1 MFTSTSLQI
10 GDLTQKQMATVAS
23 NLLTLNIS
31 YTMDMASQ
39 LSFTIIDPGFEMASN
54 NYFIIGRDVV
64 YETASISNIRV
75 ANSSSGTSEPI
86 ISRLRHV
93 YEISSASVQQQGSA
107 SPQWTIEAMP
117 KAIQQMKRDKKP
129 GSIGGSGYTFVQKAA
144 IKYGLKFV
152 GEKSARI
159 KSASKNSG
167 DGQQDSVWTVITS
180 IAQNSQYV
188 VFVAD
193 GTLYF
198 GTHQWLMYK
207 WGTVKTEGKI
217 KLKNGKPIIGKNKL
231 PEKYPD
237 KFYIPMEYA
246 PINKQNNR
254 IFEVLSLPSLR
265 DSGNDPLEGSGN
277 LLVSRANGVQLRPGM
292 TIRINNVPNMSQFYL
307 ITSVAFGE
315 QITDP
320 VAVEFRT
327 PERLKVNGKEPKI
340 PQLPI
345 GKIFNSQY
353 FQPSPRLGVTS
364 VGLPSFSERTP
375 QFSGVGTTI
384 NPVGPQNVA
393 KIPNSRRLQ
402 TYPISESDLNSFK
415 GSKLFPVD
423 ILVAGNIDCYNR
435 PISLAYEYG
444 ALAGPTLY
452 PHVYPTVIAG
462 IPDTNVL
469 AGYTGITSTTSLAI
483 GTGSKVF
490 TITAGSKFATGQR
503 VRASNTANSARFMEG
518 IVTVSGTTL
527 TMTCDTIGSSGT
539 YASWSF
545 SIAGVFV
552 ITERL
557 WCDNVPTVLT
567 TAEAETKY
575 ESEDLH
581 HGIFLTEEKAKKYIE
596 ILIEVQKNVIKN
608 RFPKSAESILN
619 KTAKPWTVN
628 SPVYPT
634 ELQITTAGL
643 PATLYPA
650 SGPLPIIPGNIPL
663 TARPLVKNADGSIST
678 VLTSSFNDGFHEVC
692 YTPVINGRIYKDADA
707 RQYYLTTG
715 KHLGKFASGNTA
727 NAITYAQNLHIIQ
740 EAWLDL
746 ITYAPAVVPY
756 IGVCGG

>member
-1 MFTSTSLQI
+1 
-10 GDLTQKQMATVAS
+10 
-23 NLLTLNIS
+23 
-31 YTMDMASQ
+31 MDMASQ
-39 LSFTIIDPGFEMASN
+39 LSFTVIDPGFEMASN

-64 YETASISNIRV
+64 YETTAISAIKTADSPDTTGV
-75 ANSSSGTSEPI
+75 PI
-86 ISRLRHV
+86 INRLRHI
-93 YEISSASVQQQGSA
+93 YEIASVSVQQQGSS
-107 SPQWTIEAMP
+107 SPQFSIEAMP

-129 GSIGGSGYTFVQKAA
+129 SAIGGSGYTFVQKAA

-152 GEKSARI
+152 GEKSSRI

-198 GTHQWLMYK
+198 GTHKWLMYK
-207 WGTVKTEGKI
+207 WGTEKIKGKI

-237 KFYIPMEYA
+237 RFFIPMEYA
-246 PINKQNNR
+246 PTDYYSSSSGLSLRSNTKK
-254 IFEVLSLPSLR
+254 FEVLSLPSLR
-265 DSGNDPLEGSGN
+265 DSGNDPLEGQGN
-277 LLVSRANGVQLRPGM
+277 LLVARDNGVQLRPGM
-292 TIRINNVPNMSQFYL
+292 TIRINNVPNMSKFYL
-307 ITSVAFGE
+307 ITSVSFGE

-340 PQLPI
+340 PQLPV
-345 GKIFNSQY
+345 GKKFDSQY
-353 FQPSPRLGVTS
+353 FQPSPRLGSTT
-364 VGLPSFSERTP
+364 VGLPIFNERTP
-375 QFSGVGTTI
+375 EFVGVGTTI

-402 TYPISESDLNSFK
+402 TYPISKEELLSFK
-415 GSKLFPVD
+415 DSKLIPAD

-435 PISLAYEYG
+435 PISLEYEYG
-444 ALAGPTLY
+444 TLAGPTLY
-452 PHVYPTVIAG
+452 PHVYPIAATG
-462 IPDTNVL
+462 IPLDVGFIG
-469 AGYTGITSTTSLAI
+469 AVSTTSRAI
-483 GTGSKVF
+483 GVGSKVF
-490 TITAGSKFATGQR
+490 TITPSVSSFATGQK
-503 VRASNTANSARFMEG
+503 VRASSTANSANYMEG

-527 TMTCDTIGSSGT
+527 TMDCTAFGGSGT
-539 YASWSF
+539 LASWSF

-552 ITERL
+552 VTERL

-567 TAEAETKY
+567 TAQAQTKY

-596 ILIEVQKNVIKN
+596 VLVLIQKNVLKT

-619 KTAKPWTVN
+619 RTAKPWTVDM
-628 SPVYPT
+628 PIYPT
-634 ELQITTAGL
+634 GGQISAAGL
-643 PATLYPA
+643 PATLYPS
-650 SGPLPIIPGNIPL
+650 SGPLPIIAGNITL
-663 TARPLVKNADGSIST
+663 TARPLVKNLDGSIST

-692 YTPVINGRIYKDADA
+692 YTPIINGRIYSDADA

-727 NAITYAQNLHIIQ
+727 DAITYAENLHTIQ

-746 ITYAPAVVPY
+746 ITYGPAPVPY

>member
-10 GDLTQKQMATVAS
+10 GDLTEKQMATVAS

-39 LSFTIIDPGFEMASN
+39 LSFVVIDPGFEMASN
-54 NYFIIGRDVV
+54 NYFNIGRDIV
-64 YETASISNIRV
+64 YETTSVSKIKV
-75 ANSSSGTSEPI
+75 ANSSSGTGEPI
-86 ISRLRHV
+86 ISRIRHL
-93 YEISSASVQQQGSA
+93 YEISSVSVQQQGSA
-107 SPQWTIEAMP
+107 SPQWSVEAMP
-117 KAIQQMKRDKKP
+117 KAVQQMKRDKKP
-129 GSIGGSGYTFVQKAA
+129 SSVGGSGYTFVQKAA
-144 IKYGLKFV
+144 NKYGLRFV

-167 DGQQDSVWTVITS
+167 DGQQDSVWTVMKS
-180 IAQNSQYV
+180 IADNSQYV
-188 VFVAD
+188 LFVAD

-207 WGTVKTEGKI
+207 WGTEKIEGKI

-237 KFYIPMEYA
+237 KFFIPMEYA
-246 PINKQNNR
+246 PINKSNNR
-254 IFEVLSLPSLR
+254 KFEVLSLPSMR

-277 LLVSRANGVQLRPGM
+277 LLVARDNGVQLRPGM
-292 TIRINNVPNMSQFYL
+292 TIRINNIPTMSSFYL
-307 ITSVAFGE
+307 ITSVSFGE

-340 PQLPI
+340 PQLPV
-345 GKIFNSQY
+345 GKIFNSSY
-353 FQPSPRLGVTS
+353 FQPSPRLGATT
-364 VGLPSFSERTP
+364 VGLPVFNETTP
-375 QFSGVGTTI
+375 QFVGVGTTI
-384 NPVGPQNVA
+384 NPVGPQNIA
-393 KIPNSRRLQ
+393 KIPNSRRLR
-402 TYPISESDLNSFK
+402 TYPNTKAELLSFK
-415 GSKLFPVD
+415 GSGLIPED
-423 ILVAGNIDCYNR
+423 ILVGGNIDCYNR
-435 PISLAYEYG
+435 PISLEYEYG

-452 PHVYPTVIAG
+452 PHIYSTVVEGIAG
-462 IPDTNVL
+462 TTGT
-469 AGYTGITSTTSLAI
+469 GYTGITSTTSLAI

-503 VRASNTANSARFMEG
+503 VRATNTANSARFMEG

-552 ITERL
+552 VTERL

-567 TAEAETKY
+567 TAQAQTKY

-581 HGIFLTEEKAKKYIE
+581 HGIFITEEKAKKYAE
-596 ILIEVQKNVIKN
+596 ILILVQKNVLKI

-619 KTAKPWTVN
+619 RTAKPWTVDM
-628 SPVYPT
+628 PIYPT
-634 ELQITTAGL
+634 GGQISAAGL
-643 PATLYPA
+643 PATLYPS
-650 SGPLPIIPGNIPL
+650 SGPTPLVAGNITL
-663 TARPLVKNADGSIST
+663 TSRPLVKNTDGSIST
-678 VLTSSFNDGFHEVC
+678 LLSSYFNDGANEVV
-692 YTPVINGRIYKDADA
+692 YTPVINGRIYSDTDA
-707 RQYYLTTG
+707 RDYYLTTG

-727 NAITYAQNLHIIQ
+727 NAITYIQNLNTIQ
-740 EAWLDL
+740 VTWLNL
-746 ITYAPAVVPY
+746 VTYGPAPVPY

>member
-10 GDLTQKQMATVAS
+10 GDLTDKQMSTIAS

-39 LSFTIIDPGFEMASN
+39 LSFTVIDPGFEMASN

-64 YETASISNIRV
+64 YETTSISKIGV
-75 ANSSSGTSEPI
+75 ANSSSGTGEPI
-86 ISRLRHV
+86 ISRLRHL
-93 YEISSASVQQQGSA
+93 YEIASVSVQQQGSS
-107 SPQWTIEAMP
+107 SPQWTVEAMP

-129 GSIGGSGYTFVQKAA
+129 ASIGGSGYTFVQKAA

-152 GEKSARI
+152 GEKSSRI

-167 DGQQDSVWTVITS
+167 DGQQDSVWTVITG
-180 IAQNSQYV
+180 IAGNSQYV

-207 WGTVKTEGKI
+207 WGTVKNEGKI
-217 KLKNGKPIIGKNKL
+217 KLKNGQPIIGKNNL

-246 PINKQNNR
+246 PTNKENNK

-265 DSGNDPLEGSGN
+265 DSGNDPLEGSGS
-277 LLVSRANGVQLRPGM
+277 LLVSRDNGVQLRPGM
-292 TIRINNVPNMSQFYL
+292 TIRINNVPNMSKFYL
-307 ITSVAFGE
+307 ITGVSYGE

-353 FQPSPRLGVTS
+353 SQPSPRLGITS
-364 VGLPSFSERTP
+364 VGLPVFNERTP
-375 QFSGVGTTI
+375 QFSGIGTTI
-384 NPVGPQNVA
+384 NPVGPQNIA

-402 TYPISESDLNSFK
+402 TYPISQSDLSSFK
-415 GSKLFPVD
+415 GSKLIPED
-423 ILVAGNIDCYNR
+423 ILVGGNIDCYNR

-452 PHVYPTVIAG
+452 PHIYPTVVAG
-462 IPDTNVL
+462 IASITG
-469 AGYTGITSTTSLAI
+469 AGYTGITSTTSRLI
-483 GTGSKVF
+483 GVGSKVF
-490 TITAGSKFATGQR
+490 TITAGSKFVTGQK
-503 VRASNTANSARFMEG
+503 VRAANTVTPANYMEG
-518 IVTVSGTTL
+518 IVTVLGTTL
-527 TMTCDTIGSSGT
+527 TMDCTVVGGSGT
-539 YASWSF
+539 FASWSF

-552 ITERL
+552 VTERL

-567 TAEAETKY
+567 TAQAETKY
-575 ESEDLH
+575 ETEDLH
-581 HGIFLTEEKAKKYIE
+581 HGIFLTRAKAETYVE
-596 ILIEVQKNVIKN
+596 ILISVQKNVLKN
-608 RFPKSAESILN
+608 RFPKSAEDILN
-619 KTAKPWTVN
+619 KTVKPWTVDM
-628 SPVYPT
+628 PIYPT
-634 ELQITTAGL
+634 GGQISAAGL

-650 SGPLPIIPGNIPL
+650 SGPTPLVAGNITL
-663 TARPLVKNADGSIST
+663 TNRPLVKNTDGSTST
-678 VLTSSFNDGFHEVC
+678 LLSSSFNDGLNEVV
-692 YTPVINGRIYKDADA
+692 YTPIINGRIYSDADA
-707 RQYYLTTG
+707 QQYYLTTG

-727 NAITYAQNLHIIQ
+727 DAITYAQNLSTIQ
-740 EAWLDL
+740 ATWLNL
-746 ITYAPAVVPY
+746 VTYGPAPFPY